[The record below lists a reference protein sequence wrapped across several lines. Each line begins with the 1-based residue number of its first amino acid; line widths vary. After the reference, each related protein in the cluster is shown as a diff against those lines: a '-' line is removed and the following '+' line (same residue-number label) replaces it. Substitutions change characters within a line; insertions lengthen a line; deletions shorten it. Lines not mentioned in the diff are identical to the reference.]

1 MVNVPSTAYLW
12 YDPTYTQPG
21 NGSQGLCVDVYSNKV
36 VIKGREFSRQEWIG
50 QGTFLY
56 NSTQI
61 EPSVTSIKAYM
72 PLMKIYQ

>member
-1 MVNVPSTAYLW
+1 MVNVNSTAYIW